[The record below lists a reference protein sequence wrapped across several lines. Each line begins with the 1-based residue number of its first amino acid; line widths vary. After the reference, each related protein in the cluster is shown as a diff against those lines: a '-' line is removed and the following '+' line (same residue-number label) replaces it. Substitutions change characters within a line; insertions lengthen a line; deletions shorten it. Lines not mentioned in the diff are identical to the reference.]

1 LSSIL
6 MIGNKMFPFEN
17 LLGSRTTIT
26 LDQADRLRELVANWQ
41 LLADL
46 SFADLI
52 LWVPIRKDIKMWP
65 SGHIAIAHI
74 RPTTA
79 ATVFT
84 NDVIGDE
91 IAWGIRTNI
100 DEALSHGEIVRDSQL
115 EPPGM
120 MLVKEEAIPV
130 TFNGQAIAVISRHR
144 DVEQMR
150 TAGKLEINYREIAHQ
165 MYQMVAEGN
174 FPYKNAGALIEP
186 APRVGDGLIRLDVNG
201 VISFASPN
209 AKSAFSRMG
218 WHGDLEGHNLGEAA
232 QQVSITTE
240 NPHEEGIK
248 TQLNGKTLRRVEI
261 ENKGTTIDFLVLPLI
276 QGEDRIGA
284 IVLLQNVTELRR
296 LDRALVTKD
305 ATIREIHHR
314 VKNNLQTVSALL
326 RLQSRRID
334 DPSAAAA
341 LDEAVRR
348 IASIALVHET
358 LSNSDE
364 TTVAFDEVLSSLVT
378 HSLELSPRM
387 SQLKIERIGKIGSL
401 ESRLATPLSL
411 VVTELIHNALEHGLA
426 TSGTHLRIELQRYSN
441 EGLVT
446 ISDDGVGLPDGFNL
460 ATSSNLG
467 LQIVL
472 TLTEN
477 ELNGELKL
485 ESSEKGTQAKLR
497 FPL

>member
-1 LSSIL
+1 
-6 MIGNKMFPFEN
+6 MFPFEN

-26 LDQADRLRELVANWQ
+26 LDQADRLRELVAHWQ

-79 ATVFT
+79 ATVFA

-91 IAWGIRTNI
+91 IAWGTRTNI

-130 TFNGQAIAVISRHR
+130 TFNGQAMAVISRHR
-144 DVEQMR
+144 NVEQMR

-165 MYQMVAEGN
+165 IYQMVAEGN

-201 VISFASPN
+201 AISFASPN

-232 QQVSITTE
+232 QKVSITTE

-364 TTVAFDEVLSSLVT
+364 TSVAFDEVLTSLVT

-460 ATSSNLG
+460 ATSANLG

-477 ELNGELKL
+477 ELNGDLKL

>member
-1 LSSIL
+1 
-6 MIGNKMFPFEN
+6 
-17 LLGSRTTIT
+17 
-26 LDQADRLRELVANWQ
+26 
-41 LLADL
+41 
-46 SFADLI
+46 
-52 LWVPIRKDIKMWP
+52 
-65 SGHIAIAHI
+65 
-74 RPTTA
+74 
-79 ATVFT
+79 
-84 NDVIGDE
+84 
-91 IAWGIRTNI
+91 
-100 DEALSHGEIVRDSQL
+100 
-115 EPPGM
+115 
-120 MLVKEEAIPV
+120 
-130 TFNGQAIAVISRHR
+130 
-144 DVEQMR
+144 
-150 TAGKLEINYREIAHQ
+150 
-165 MYQMVAEGN
+165 MVAEGN
-174 FPYKNAGALIEP
+174 FPYKKAVALIEP
-186 APRVGDGLIRLDVNG
+186 IPRVGDGLIRLDVNG
-201 VISFASPN
+201 TISFASPN

-218 WHGDLEGHNLGEAA
+218 WNGDLEGRNLGEAA
-232 QQVSITTE
+232 QQVSVTTE
-240 NPHEEGIK
+240 NPHEEAIA
-248 TQLNGKTLRRVEI
+248 TQLNGKTLRRVEV

-364 TTVAFDEVLSSLVT
+364 TTVAFDDVLTSLVT

-387 SQLKIERIGKIGSL
+387 GQLSIERIGQLGSL
-401 ESRLATPLSL
+401 ESRLATPLAL

-426 TSGTHLRIELQRYSN
+426 ESGTHLRIELQRYSN

-446 ISDDGVGLPDGFNL
+446 ISDDGVGLPEGFNL
-460 ATSSNLG
+460 ATSANLG

-485 ESSEKGTQAKLR
+485 ESSNKGTQAKLR